1 MLAQRPRNRL
11 NPVSPSSASQEA
23 VCAASDERHLA
34 LLIGLFLARAAREVK
49 ERHTRSPHTPKRRPV
64 VDAQSATAIGPGSVR
79 NRMPLVER
87 QRRKAKSAAQ
97 RCCQAALEADQA
109 RRHLGASGHDRSALR
124 RGCMSVRPGVA
135 RLLGRG
141 AITVIRGD
149 GRGAV
154 RSACRRYR
162 HPPCR
167 APSSPSLLG
176 HRAGGAVHRGGAR

>member
-1 MLAQRPRNRL
+1 MRVARVLAQRPRNRL

-49 ERHTRSPHTPKRRPV
+49 ERHTRSPHTPRRRPV

-79 NRMPLVER
+79 NRTPLVER

-135 RLLGRG
+135 RPAR
-141 AITVIRGD
+141 T
-149 GRGAV
+149 
-154 RSACRRYR
+154 RRYHSDPR
-162 HPPCR
+162 RRSRRGQVRLPSL
-167 APSSPSLLG
+167 SSPSLPGPIVTLP
-176 HRAGGAVHRGGAR
+176 AGA